1 MIDEIDFFDRR
12 ANFQK
17 KEKKGDD
24 WNELKELKLKQT
36 KPSKKKESQKSET
49 PSVDKPES

>member
-17 KEKKGDD
+17 KQKKGDD

-36 KPSKKKESQKSET
+36 NPAKNKEPGKSEAG
-49 PSVDKPES
+49 PVEKPES

>member
-36 KPSKKKESQKSET
+36 KPANKKGSQKSES
-49 PSVDKPES
+49 PPADKPES

>member
-17 KEKKGDD
+17 DKKKGDD
-24 WNELKELKLKQT
+24 WNELKKLKLKQV
-36 KPSKKKESQKSET
+36 KPAKNKEPQKSET
-49 PSVDKPES
+49 SSNSKPES

>member
-17 KEKKGDD
+17 KGKKGDD

-36 KPSKKKESQKSET
+36 KPSKIKGSQKSES
-49 PSVDKPES
+49 PPADKPES